1 MNVKSKINII
11 IRSHSFFLSKV
22 FWIFKMSKFV
32 IVGSNGNPLKG
43 LEDVKLGQTSDGGF
57 TAKIGSRNTVLPTQE
72 KLFSHIT
79 KEKGVKIPE
88 GSSLLEIE
96 KKPEPAPLPKAS
108 VASASRSKIEVKST
122 QACLDVAECFLM
134 RNLQVGL
141 RGIFEEEMKKIID
154 SLTNKGFISKPS
166 NETGFSF
173 FVTNKVNNKE
183 CILCFSYWVRFDP
196 HILKEQCVF
205 IGKTIE
211 TGEIYS
217 RKEMGGPSNFDAI
230 KTFIVSK
237 VAELCA

>member
-1 MNVKSKINII
+1 
-11 IRSHSFFLSKV
+11 
-22 FWIFKMSKFV
+22 MSKFM
-32 IVGSNGNPLKG
+32 IIGSNGKPLKG

-57 TAKIGSRNTVLPTQE
+57 TAKIGSRNTALPTQE
-72 KLFSHIT
+72 KLFAHIT

-108 VASASRSKIEVKST
+108 VASASSSKIEANST
-122 QACLDVAECFLM
+122 QERLDVAECFLM

-141 RGIFEEEMKKIID
+141 RGIYEEEMKKIVY
-154 SLTNKGFISKPS
+154 SLTNNGFISKPS

-173 FVTNKVNNKE
+173 RVKNKVNNKE

-230 KTFIVSK
+230 KAFIVSK
-237 VAELCA
+237 IAELCA

>member
-1 MNVKSKINII
+1 MII
-11 IRSHSFFLSKV
+11 
-22 FWIFKMSKFV
+22 
-32 IVGSNGNPLKG
+32 GSNGKPLKG

-57 TAKIGSRNTVLPTQE
+57 TAKIGSRNTALPTQE
-72 KLFSHIT
+72 KLFAHIT

-108 VASASRSKIEVKST
+108 VASATSASRSKIEENST
-122 QACLDVAECFLM
+122 QACFDVAECFLM

-141 RGIFEEEMKKIID
+141 RGIYEEEMKKIVD
-154 SLTNKGFISKPS
+154 SLTNKGFISTPS

-173 FVTNKVNNKE
+173 RVKNKVNNKE

-217 RKEMGGPSNFDAI
+217 RKEMGGPSNFGAI
-230 KTFIVSK
+230 KAFIVSK